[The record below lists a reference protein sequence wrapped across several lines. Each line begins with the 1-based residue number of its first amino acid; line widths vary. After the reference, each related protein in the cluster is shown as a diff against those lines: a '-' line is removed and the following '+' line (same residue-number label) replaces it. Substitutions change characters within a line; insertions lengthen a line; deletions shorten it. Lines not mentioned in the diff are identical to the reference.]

1 MVFRWFKWTDKYR
14 IWIRVYN
21 LLFTFF
27 TFSIYIRLIVE
38 AYFMMLV
45 SSFSEVYEHDL
56 SSGSR
61 TASFY
66 INIAILISLLIVLG
80 IWISQILKAHPTLNP
95 QKQKYFVEF
104 FNGIRN
110 TTYSR
115 INSVLFLIQ
124 RILGWSVVIFLV
136 DSSLVIKLSIIT
148 VIQVLYLTYLL
159 IVRPYKE
166 RKDLFLEC
174 INQSIVGLYSSAL
187 IKYSNREKW
196 NSFINWM
203 LIASIIVWASIST
216 LTSLICLVISILKK
230 ARAFCS
236 HRKRI
241 ENYRNNN
248 YRSANVNQN
257 VENIIQSRINIVELI
272 EENKSWWDNVKV
284 SYLA

>member
-1 MVFRWFKWTDKYR
+1 M
-14 IWIRVYN
+14 II
-21 LLFTFF
+21 
-27 TFSIYIRLIVE
+27 E
-38 AYFMMLV
+38 AYFMMLL

-56 SSGSR
+56 SSVSR

-80 IWISQILKAHPTLNP
+80 IWIGQILKAHPTLNP

-136 DSSLVIKLSIIT
+136 DSNLVIKLSIIT
-148 VIQVLYLTYLL
+148 FVQVLYLTYLL
-159 IVRPYKE
+159 IIKPYEE

-174 INQSIVGLYSSAL
+174 ISQSIVALYSSVL
-187 IKYSNREKW
+187 IKSSNRENW
-196 NSFINWM
+196 NSFVNWM
-203 LIASIIVWASIST
+203 LITSIIVWASIST
-216 LTSLICLVISILKK
+216 ITSLICLIISILKK

-236 HRKRI
+236 NRKRI

-248 YRSANVNQN
+248 YRSTNVNQN
-257 VENIIQSRINIVELI
+257 VENNIQSRINIVELI
-272 EENKSWWDNVKV
+272 EENKSWWNSVNV
-284 SYLA
+284 SYLVL